1 MKSYL
6 RFSVLLLTC
15 FWAKALPAL
24 SLDYVFQH
32 YGDEKNVSSDSQIL
46 RTAHSFYLV
55 NDIRFQSTFEAQYQY
70 DDFDKLDVNDNS
82 LSNEHSHSFSGSWT
96 QGLAQGLDLIA
107 SVGGGLSSE
116 GNSVQYGGEIKKSFF
131 LDNTQLG
138 MGIDRAT
145 GSKASELIIARDLRP
160 LTTAPDYKSISF
172 HSSWTQTWTPSTLSR
187 ATYRYSLATE
197 EADLQQS
204 SLRIH
209 QAFPIRGA
217 LQVEYAYSFNVGK
230 IPNQSQIGRVDA
242 HGIEAK
248 WKQQIGRHIL
258 AGLGYRFYREENRT
272 VNGSSQILGS
282 DLISLEWEQEI
293 PKLVEAL
300 NLNSQVKNL
309 KVLGNLYRYLSNQE
323 NSGWAFSLGTRCLF

>member
-1 MKSYL
+1 MSSL
-6 RFSVLLLTC
+6 WVTSLS
-15 FWAKALPAL
+15 AL

-32 YGDEKNVSSDSQIL
+32 YGDEKDVVSNSQIL

-55 NDIRFQSTFEAQYQY
+55 KDIRFQSTFEFQYQY
-70 DDFDKLDVNDNS
+70 DDFKKLDANDS
-82 LSNEHSHSFSGSWT
+82 RLSNEHSHSFSGSWT
-96 QGLAQGLDLIA
+96 QGLDQGLDMIA
-107 SVGGGLSSE
+107 NIGGSLSSE
-116 GNSVQYGGEIKKSFF
+116 GNSVQYGAEIKKSLF

-138 MGIDRAT
+138 LGIDRAQ
-145 GSKASELIIARDLRP
+145 GSKPSELIIARDLRP
-160 LTTAPDYKSISF
+160 LSTAPNYESTSF
-172 HSSWTQTWTPSTLSR
+172 HTTWTQTWTPSTLSR

-197 EADLQQS
+197 EADLQQT

-242 HGIEAK
+242 HGAEAK
-248 WKQQIGRHIL
+248 WKQQLGRHIL

-282 DLISLEWEQEI
+282 DLISVEWEQEV
-293 PKLVEAL
+293 PKLVETL
-300 NLNSQVKNL
+300 HLSSRVKNL